1 MGSRSPCVFN
11 ISLVCYGYNYWFCD
25 VSSFPYI
32 ISSAVSV
39 VIICLISHFNLFSLV
54 SHVSCSCFSALSASL
69 WSPVPPSLVSPVF
82 GHHSVLYFGPY
93 HQQRDT
99 EKNINHRGTQCPVS
113 GWIDLSFIQVWHLHE
128 LQIQHCPRTKTDL
141 TLNTEA
147 QAEQHLVP
155 VQCSKN
161 CSDLSTEET
170 K

>member
-1 MGSRSPCVFN
+1 MGSRSPCAFN
-11 ISLVCYGYNYWFCD
+11 ISLLCYGYNYWFCD

-39 VIICLISHFNLFSLV
+39 VIICLISHFDLFSLV

-69 WSPVPPSLVSPVF
+69 WSPVPPSLVSLCLVTTRSCILAPTT
-82 GHHSVLYFGPY
+82 S
-93 HQQRDT
+93 RDA

-113 GWIDLSFIQVWHLHE
+113 GRIDWVLIQVWHLHE
-128 LQIQHCPRTKTDL
+128 LQIQHRPHTKTDL

-161 CSDLSTEET
+161 CSDLSEET

>member
-1 MGSRSPCVFN
+1 MGSRSPCAFN
-11 ISLVCYGYNYWFCD
+11 ISLLCYGYNYWFCD

-39 VIICLISHFNLFSLV
+39 VIICLISHFDLFSLV

-93 HQQRDT
+93 HQQRCRK
-99 EKNINHRGTQCPVS
+99 EHQSQRNPVS
-113 GWIDLSFIQVWHLHE
+113 CKWQDWLSFIQVWHLHE
-128 LQIQHCPRTKTDL
+128 LQIQHRPHTKTDL

-161 CSDLSTEET
+161 CSDLSEET